1 MESLG
6 HRCKPL
12 GPASSVSSVLVSR
25 TKKKREREK
34 KFCIKNRFASPGRGT
49 ATNAVSVRTWSQE
62 GELETVATDLRCLF
76 SPLLF
81 PGMMNF
87 AHGFGFASEFFLC
100 DK

>member
-25 TKKKREREK
+25 TKNRERK
-34 KFCIKNRFASPGRGT
+34 KEFCIKNRFASPGRGVAVT
-49 ATNAVSVRTWSQE
+49 VVSVRTWSKE
-62 GELETVATDLRCLF
+62 RELAIVAVDLKCLF

-81 PGMMNF
+81 PGLMNF
-87 AHGFGFASEFFLC
+87 THGFGFASEFFPC
-100 DK
+100 AT

>member
-1 MESLG
+1 MASLG

-25 TKKKREREK
+25 TKKKREK
-34 KFCIKNRFASPGRGT
+34 KFCIKNRFTTPGRGT
-49 ATNAVSVRTWSQE
+49 AVNTVSVRTWSQE
-62 GELETVATDLRCLF
+62 GELETAALDLRCLF

-81 PGMMNF
+81 PSTMNF